1 MNNEDALPINDA
13 ENPSGVHTL
22 SVKAQCDSN
31 SVQTT
36 PVALSVSTIAINEL
50 RSLNENCIAM
60 GNKMDRIG
68 DAVELLV
75 NKMARLTDNVQS
87 LVCFIQFGIVSLFYL
102 IHTIKTNS
110 MVCLGDICCVYILNK
125 MLRLLITWP

>member
-36 PVALSVSTIAINEL
+36 PVVLSVSTVVINEL
-50 RSLNENCIAM
+50 RSLNENCIAI
-60 GNKMDRIG
+60 GNKMDR
-68 DAVELLV
+68 
-75 NKMARLTDNVQS
+75 LTDSVQS